1 MHIQIVF
8 NLRFGVLN
16 KCVILY
22 FSLFCLRRSPTLLS
36 YVSIAVLTFSIGI
49 LFLPAALIRIS
60 SALVNLPTASN
71 HLGDSGI
78 IL

>member
-1 MHIQIVF
+1 M
-8 NLRFGVLN
+8 
-16 KCVILY
+16 LY
-22 FSLFCLRRSPTLLS
+22 FLLFCLWQIPILHS

-49 LFLPAALIRIS
+49 LFLPAALIKIC
-60 SALVNLPTASN
+60 SAFDNLPTANN